1 MHFNSSSSLLDM
13 NFKVSQNY
21 SLNNEYWE
29 LSVGLLLTA
38 IGVQKFPNFKY
49 HEL

>member
-1 MHFNSSSSLLDM
+1 M

-21 SLNNEYWE
+21 SLNNEYSE

-38 IGVQKFPNFKY
+38 IGVQQFPNFKY
-49 HEL
+49 RER